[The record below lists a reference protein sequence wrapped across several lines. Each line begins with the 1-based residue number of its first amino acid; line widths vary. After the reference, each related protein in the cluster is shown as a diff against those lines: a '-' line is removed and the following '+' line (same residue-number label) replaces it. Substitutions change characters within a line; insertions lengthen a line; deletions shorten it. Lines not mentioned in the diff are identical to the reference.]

1 MITADWSHE
10 RVATFEAL
18 YERVGQVLQ
27 PFGIPD
33 SLTRHGDYTV
43 EADYLGTSEIV
54 VFVGNLSMLQ
64 ANIVDRLRGVIKEFP
79 GWQIVMTVTVRGH
92 YEDWPNMGLYIRP
105 DEIIDGLQR
114 QFFPKEFQKIQY
126 RGARRG
132 TAYD

>member
-105 DEIIDGLQR
+105 DEIIDGPATTIFSEGISKDPVSR
-114 QFFPKEFQKIQY
+114 SAS
-126 RGARRG
+126 RNRV
-132 TAYD
+132 